1 MKRTIVTNNDYVRD
15 KYKDDFD
22 MIYVDKVDNYTGVL
36 LKTRDLIHEGYKL
49 LTHPLSGSVKPN
61 ETPFKTIILEKGKG
75 LDQDGLIII
84 EEAIAT
90 INKFLNIEKT
100 PDYNER
106 VIDDCKVI
114 DLSIIDNTINLRSS
128 I

>member
-36 LKTRDLIHEGYKL
+36 LKARDLIDEGYKL

-61 ETPFKTIILEKGKG
+61 ETPFKTIILEKGTG
-75 LDQDGLIII
+75 LDQDGLIIL
-84 EEAIAT
+84 EEAIGT

>member
-15 KYKDDFD
+15 KYKDEFEVIFVENEND
-22 MIYVDKVDNYTGVL
+22 YTDVL
-36 LKTRDLIHEGYKL
+36 KKARDLIHEGYKL

-61 ETPFKTIILEKGKG
+61 ETPYKTIILEKGAG

-90 INKFLNIEKT
+90 INKFLNIERT
-100 PDYNER
+100 PHYTDR

>member
-15 KYKDDFD
+15 KYKDDFEI
-22 MIYVDKVDNYTGVL
+22 IYIDKVDNYTGVL
-36 LKTRDLIHEGYKL
+36 QKARDLIHEGYKL

-61 ETPFKTIILEKGKG
+61 ETPFKTIILEKGTG

>member
-36 LKTRDLIHEGYKL
+36 LKARDLIHGGYKL

-61 ETPFKTIILEKGKG
+61 ETPFKTIILEKGTG

-84 EEAIAT
+84 EESIAT

>member
-36 LKTRDLIHEGYKL
+36 LKARDLIHEGYKL

-114 DLSIIDNTINLRSS
+114 SS
-128 I
+128 M

>member
-36 LKTRDLIHEGYKL
+36 LKARDLIHKGYKL

-84 EEAIAT
+84 EEAIGT

>member
-22 MIYVDKVDNYTGVL
+22 MIYIDKVDNYTGVL
-36 LKTRDLIHEGYKL
+36 LKARDLIHEGYKL

-61 ETPFKTIILEKGKG
+61 ETPFKTIILEKGTG

-84 EEAIAT
+84 EEAIGA

>member
-22 MIYVDKVDNYTGVL
+22 MIYIDKVDNYTGVL

-84 EEAIAT
+84 EEAIGT

>member
-22 MIYVDKVDNYTGVL
+22 MIYIDKVDNYTGVL
-36 LKTRDLIHEGYKL
+36 LKARGLIHEGYKL

-84 EEAIAT
+84 EEAIGT

>member
-36 LKTRDLIHEGYKL
+36 FKARDLIHEGYKL

-61 ETPFKTIILEKGKG
+61 ETPFKTIILEKGTG

-84 EEAIAT
+84 EEAIGT

-100 PDYNER
+100 PNYNER